1 MKVDVILDPAGI
13 ERLRERDLS
22 RATCVVFD
30 VLRATSSMLTGL
42 AHGVEAL
49 IPVVTV
55 EEALEQRERFPDAL
69 LGGERF
75 GERIEG
81 FDLGNSPFEYERCAG
96 RRIITTTTNGTVALR
111 ACAGAQAVWV
121 GAVLNVGALVARLRR
136 ELPEEVL
143 LVCAGTFE
151 TLALEDVWAAGRV
164 LERLGAGWGGEWSDA
179 AWTAWSVARAW
190 PRGEEAL
197 RASRNGRAL
206 LSKGREVE
214 LMWCGS
220 ESALGVIGEMSL
232 GEVRASI
239 LG

>member
-1 MKVDVILDPAGI
+1 MRVEVVLDPAGI
-13 ERLRERDLS
+13 ARLAERDLS
-22 RATCVVFD
+22 GTTCVVFD
-30 VLRATSSMLTGL
+30 VLRATSSMVTGL
-42 AHGVEAL
+42 ARGVEAL

-55 EEALEQRERFPDAL
+55 EEALETRGRFPGAL
-69 LGGERF
+69 LGGERL

-81 FDLGNSPFEYERCAG
+81 FDLGNSPFEYEGCAG

-111 ACAGAQAVWV
+111 ACASAASVWV
-121 GAVLNVGALVARLRR
+121 GAVLNVGAVVERLRC
-136 ELPEEVL
+136 EQPAEVL

-164 LERLGAGWGGEWSDA
+164 LEGLGADTGGWSDS

-190 PRGEEAL
+190 PRAEEAL

-206 LSKGREVE
+206 LAKGRDREVA
-214 LMWCGS
+214 WCAQ
-220 ESALGVIGEMSL
+220 ESALNVVGEMSL